1 MPSSMTGFGQAD
13 ADGYHVE
20 IRGLNHRYKEIR
32 VKVPRDAAH
41 AEMHVRGAINDVI
54 QRGKVEIT
62 ITVDAGAQETPPLNI
77 NWDLAEAWY
86 ENLRRMAKRFGGEV
100 SFRDLMLL
108 PGVAGE
114 RESVSD
120 DRWPLIKAPLE
131 TAISHFLASRQEEG
145 ARLRQDMLMR
155 VDAIRA
161 MCTEVEA
168 MAADMPKA
176 YQERLKANLEG
187 LMPEAS
193 SAWDEVRLAQEVAIM
208 AERCDI
214 TEEIVRL
221 KSHLQA
227 FTEVLDAQ
235 GAIGRRLDFMLQE
248 INREWNTIGSKSQVL
263 AISHLVIDAKTELE
277 KIREQVQNIE

>member
-1 MPSSMTGFGQAD
+1 MTGFGQAD

-20 IRGLNHRYKEIR
+20 IRGVNHRYKEIR

-41 AEMHVRGAINDVI
+41 AEMHVRGAVNEAI
-54 QRGKVEIT
+54 QRGKVDIT
-62 ITVDAGAQETPPLNI
+62 ITVNTGAQETPPLNI
-77 NWDLAEAWY
+77 NWDLAHAWY
-86 ENLRRMAKRFGGEV
+86 ENLKRMAERFGGEV
-100 SFRDLMLL
+100 SFRDLMLI

-114 RESVSD
+114 KEPTSD
-120 DRWPLIKAPLE
+120 DRWLVIKGALG
-131 TAISHFLASRQEEG
+131 TALKHFLDSRLEEG
-145 ARLRQDMLMR
+145 SRLRQDMLMR
-155 VDAIRA
+155 VDAIQA
-161 MCTEVEA
+161 MCATVED
-168 MAADMPKA
+168 MAADMPQA
-176 YQERLKANLEG
+176 YQMKLKANLEN
-187 LMPEAS
+187 LMTDK

-221 KSHLQA
+221 KSHLEA
-227 FTEVLDAQ
+227 FREVLDSQ

-248 INREWNTIGSKSQVL
+248 INREWNTIGSKSQFL

>member
-41 AEMHVRGAINDVI
+41 AEMHVRAAVNEAI
-54 QRGKVEIT
+54 QRGKVDIT
-62 ITVDAGAQETPPLNI
+62 ITEAPGVQETPALSI
-77 NWDLAEAWY
+77 NWDLAHAWY
-86 ENLRRMAKRFGGEV
+86 ENLRRMAERFGGEV

-114 RESVSD
+114 REPASE
-120 DRWPLIKAPLE
+120 DRWSLIKGPLE
-131 TAISHFLASRQEEG
+131 AAIRHFLAARLEEG

-168 MAADMPKA
+168 RATDMPKA
-176 YQERLKANLEG
+176 YQDRLKANLEG
-187 LMPEAS
+187 LMPETS
-193 SAWDEVRLAQEVAIM
+193 TWDEVRLAQEVAIM

-221 KSHLQA
+221 KSHLEA
-227 FTEVLDAQ
+227 FREVLDSQ

>member
-41 AEMHVRGAINDVI
+41 AEMYVRGAVNEAI
-54 QRGKVEIT
+54 QRGKVDVT
-62 ITVDAGAQETPPLNI
+62 ITVNTSAQEIPPLNI
-77 NWDLAEAWY
+77 NWDLAHAWY
-86 ENLRRMAKRFGGEV
+86 DNLRRMAERFGGEV
-100 SFRDLMLL
+100 NFRDLMLI
-108 PGVAGE
+108 PGVTGE
-114 RESVSD
+114 KELTSD
-120 DRWPLIKAPLE
+120 DRWSVIKGPLE
-131 TAISHFLASRQEEG
+131 AALKNFLDSRLEEG
-145 ARLRQDMLMR
+145 TRLRHDMLMR
-155 VDAIRA
+155 VDAIQA
-161 MCTEVEA
+161 MCATVED
-168 MAADMPKA
+168 MAADMPQA
-176 YQERLKANLEG
+176 YQEKLKANLEN
-187 LMPEAS
+187 LMTEKFT
-193 SAWDEVRLAQEVAIM
+193 WDEVRVAQEVAIM

-214 TEEIVRL
+214 TEEVVRL
-221 KSHLQA
+221 KSHLEA
-227 FTEVLDAQ
+227 FKAVLESQ

>member
-32 VKVPRDAAH
+32 VKVPREAAH
-41 AEMHVRGAINDVI
+41 TEMHVRGAVNEAI
-54 QRGKVEIT
+54 QRGKVDVT
-62 ITVDAGAQETPPLNI
+62 ITANTSAQETPPLNI
-77 NWDLAEAWY
+77 NWDLAQAWY
-86 ENLRRMAKRFGGEV
+86 ENLRRMAERFGGEV

-114 RESVSD
+114 KELTSD
-120 DRWPLIKAPLE
+120 DRWSLIKGPLE
-131 TAISHFLASRQEEG
+131 TALKQFLASRLEEG
-145 ARLRQDMLMR
+145 ARLRHDMLMR
-155 VDAIRA
+155 VNAIQS
-161 MCTEVEA
+161 MCATVEGH
-168 MAADMPKA
+168 AADMPQA
-176 YQERLKANLEG
+176 YQERLKANLETI
-187 LMPEAS
+187 MTDK

-221 KSHLQA
+221 KSHLKA
-227 FTEVLDAQ
+227 FEEVLNAQ

-248 INREWNTIGSKSQVL
+248 INREWNTIGSKSQIL

-277 KIREQVQNIE
+277 KIQNIE

>member
-20 IRGLNHRYKEIR
+20 IRGVNHRYKEIR

-41 AEMHVRGAINDVI
+41 AEMYVRGAVNEAI
-54 QRGKVEIT
+54 QRGKVDVT
-62 ITVDAGAQETPPLNI
+62 ITVNAGMQELPPLNI
-77 NWDLAEAWY
+77 NWDLAQAWY
-86 ENLRRMAKRFGGEV
+86 ENLRRMAERFGGEV
-100 SFRDLMLL
+100 SFRDLMLI

-114 RESVSD
+114 KELTTN
-120 DRWPLIKAPLE
+120 DRWSLIKGPLE
-131 TAISHFLASRQEEG
+131 AAVRKFLDSRLEEG
-145 ARLRQDMLMR
+145 TRLRQDMLMR
-155 VDAIRA
+155 VDAIQA
-161 MCTEVEA
+161 MCATVEDL
-168 MAADMPKA
+168 AADMPKA
-176 YQERLKANLEG
+176 YQDKLKTNLEN
-187 LMPEAS
+187 LMTDK

-214 TEEIVRL
+214 TEEVVRL
-221 KSHLQA
+221 KSHLGA
-227 FTEVLDAQ
+227 FKEVLDSQ

-248 INREWNTIGSKSQVL
+248 INREWNTIGSKSQIL

>member
-1 MPSSMTGFGQAD
+1 MPNSMTGFGQAD

-20 IRGLNHRYKEIR
+20 IRGVNHRYKEIR

-41 AEMHVRGAINDVI
+41 AEMYVRGAVNEAI
-54 QRGKVEIT
+54 QRGKVDVT
-62 ITVDAGAQETPPLNI
+62 ITVNAGMQELPPLNI
-77 NWDLAEAWY
+77 NWDLAQAWY
-86 ENLRRMAKRFGGEV
+86 ENLRRMAERFGGEV

-114 RESVSD
+114 REPAYE
-120 DRWPLIKAPLE
+120 DRWSLIKPPLE
-131 TAISHFLASRQEEG
+131 AAIKHFLASRLEEG
-145 ARLRQDMLMR
+145 ARLKQDMLIR
-155 VDAIRA
+155 VEAIRA
-161 MCTEVEA
+161 MCTEVESR
-168 MAADMPKA
+168 AADMPKA
-176 YQERLKANLEG
+176 YQDRLKANLEV
-187 LMPEAS
+187 LMPET
-193 SAWDEVRLAQEVAIM
+193 SALDEVRLAQEVAIM

-221 KSHLQA
+221 KSHLEA
-227 FTEVLDAQ
+227 FKEVLDSQ

>member
-20 IRGLNHRYKEIR
+20 IRGVNHRYKEIR

-41 AEMHVRGAINDVI
+41 AEMFARGVVNEAI

-62 ITVDAGAQETPPLNI
+62 ITVNPGAQDLPALNI
-77 NWDLAEAWY
+77 NWDLAHAWH
-86 ENLRRMAKRFGGEV
+86 ENLRRMAERFGGEV
-100 SFRDLMLL
+100 NFRDIMLM

-114 RESVSD
+114 KESMSD
-120 DRWPLIKAPLE
+120 DRWSLIKGPLE
-131 TAISHFLASRQEEG
+131 TALKQFLDSRLEEG

-155 VDAIRA
+155 VDAIRE
-161 MCTEVEA
+161 MCATVEDL
-168 MAADMPKA
+168 AAEMPKA
-176 YQERLKANLEG
+176 YQEKLKANLEN
-187 LMPEAS
+187 LMPDK
-193 SAWDEVRLAQEVAIM
+193 SAWDDVRLAQEVALM

-214 TEEIVRL
+214 TEEVVRL
-221 KSHLQA
+221 RSHLEA
-227 FTEVLDAQ
+227 FKEVLYSQ